1 MHIRVY
7 LVRGESGRNPQLADS
22 RPSGRLFYYRF
33 EVIACTLQSVQAA
46 SPMLSSPQMRRADAS
61 ARVRPIDAPAHA
73 LLCQRHK
80 VAETAQPPRT
90 LGSKFPR
97 CLLPERAGGR
107 RSTQA
112 NSEASNLLS
121 LCTKMTISYEGIAC
135 YSPCAMNMWSISSRF
150 CFNRT
155 VFGTDRTL
163 R

>member
-33 EVIACTLQSVQAA
+33 EVIACALQSLQAA

-97 CLLPERAGGR
+97 CLLRGATLT
-107 RSTQA
+107 STCA
-112 NSEASNLLS
+112 NSEASDRLR
-121 LCTKMTISYEGIAC
+121 LCTKMTISYEGIAY
-135 YSPCAMNMWSISSRF
+135 YSSYIMNMWSISSRF
-150 CFNRT
+150 CFNCT